1 MTPLWH
7 LPSNNDILL
16 YKVYST
22 LHSTYKHKPAKF
34 SINNFLYQLQ
44 LNQYDLYHLGIYH
57 LLLLFNSLSLHP
69 AVPLVL
75 HHRWH
80 PIGPTLSST
89 FRNNTEYYIVL
100 HTSSLIYLIDRDH
113 RTLTPLQD
121 PLQASAW
128 LPAKLMKRI
137 VELSC

>member
-22 LHSTYKHKPAKF
+22 QHSTYKHKPAKF
-34 SINNFLYQLQ
+34 SINNFLHQLQ

-69 AVPLVL
+69 GVPLVL

-113 RTLTPLQD
+113 RTWVPLQS

-128 LPAKLMKRI
+128 LPSKLRKRI
-137 VELSC
+137 VELCC